1 LIIDHHNTKSPYP
14 NANIFINPKKKVE
27 YSNYDYLCTTFLTY
41 LVIDLY
47 IKINK
52 EKFTIQNELIC
63 VLLATIADVMPLRGI
78 NKVLAKNILSQ
89 FEINKN
95 FIFKNIS
102 RFLNIKKKLQVYELG
117 YKIAPLINSAGR
129 LDDANQIVELFTT
142 ESNNR
147 VIKILDNINKLNNQR
162 KLIENRILNDLEFN
176 KLYKEND
183 IIFIYKSYLH
193 EGIIGIIASR
203 IKEHF
208 NKPCLVLTN
217 SNNILKGSARST
229 TDFNIGE
236 LIQETCQLGITI
248 NGGGHN
254 LAAGVSLKKT
264 KLNFFKEYLNR
275 IYKTKVSLSKNFYTS
290 ILSLKSIN
298 KEFTASIDFLGPFGP
313 KNSIPIFLIQDV
325 KFIKK
330 TIIKNLYIS
339 CFIKKDTNI
348 IKSISFNHLK
358 SRISY
363 EILNSNNNFD
373 VLVKIKS
380 NKLNNKSSIELEIV
394 DLIKKI

>member
-1 LIIDHHNTKSPYP
+1 
-14 NANIFINPKKKVE
+14 
-27 YSNYDYLCTTFLTY
+27 
-41 LVIDLY
+41 
-47 IKINK
+47 
-52 EKFTIQNELIC
+52 
-63 VLLATIADVMPLRGI
+63 
-78 NKVLAKNILSQ
+78 
-89 FEINKN
+89 
-95 FIFKNIS
+95 
-102 RFLNIKKKLQVYELG
+102 
-117 YKIAPLINSAGR
+117 
-129 LDDANQIVELFTT
+129 LFTT
-142 ESNNR
+142 ESSNR

-203 IKEHF
+203 IKEYF

-229 TDFNIGE
+229 TNFNIGE

-248 NGGGHN
+248 KGGGHN

-339 CFIKKDTNI
+339 CFIKKDTKI